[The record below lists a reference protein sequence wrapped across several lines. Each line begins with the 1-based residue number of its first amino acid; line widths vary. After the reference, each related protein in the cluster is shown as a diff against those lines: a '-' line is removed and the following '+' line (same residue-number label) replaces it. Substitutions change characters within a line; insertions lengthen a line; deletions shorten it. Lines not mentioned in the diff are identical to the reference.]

1 MERGR
6 KGASGGMEPT
16 AGTAGVTPVKA
27 RLSGRW
33 LAGLGGAALVVAA
46 LGVGMF
52 RGFGGGAADRPMV
65 VVLPFQNLG
74 PPDDEYFADGITD
87 AITARLAGMGGLG
100 VISRTSAVLYKNTSK
115 SPQQI
120 SEELGVQYI
129 LEGTVQRERPSD
141 PTSRVRIIPQL
152 IDASDNTRLWAETYD
167 DDMSEVFRLQSDIAG
182 RVAQALNVVLVASE
196 TPTETAPP
204 TENLEAYEYFLRGN
218 AHFRRHLDREEALHA
233 AQMYQRAVE
242 LDPQFAE
249 AHAALAKA
257 RVWLTWNFS
266 VGEVASARD
275 ALDRAVELA
284 PDAIAT
290 HEAFGWY
297 YYYGSR
303 DYTAALEHFE
313 LVRSREP
320 NNVDALSRIGFI
332 QRRLG
337 KWEETV
343 EAIAKAIEL
352 DPQNSNLVI
361 SQGQTYLRLR
371 RYGEAERHFD
381 RAISLAR
388 NVKDPYLGK
397 ALLYLLRDGNI
408 ARVQELFQESR
419 DRVER
424 AAWVLGTGA
433 GSDFTRSVL
442 ANKRVDALQLYQ
454 LGAFGIDTIGYYFG
468 HGMVVRQAERRAL
481 ARVYYD
487 SARTVLEARLQ
498 RNPESDNIHSLL
510 GYAYAALGRKEE
522 AIREGRRA
530 VNLLPVSKDAY
541 NGPLYP
547 ERLAR
552 IYVLVREYDAAID
565 ELEYVLSVPSLVSVP
580 GLRLDPAWDPLRE
593 HPRFRAL
600 VGGSGKR

>member
-1 MERGR
+1 MAAERGR
-6 KGASGGMEPT
+6 KGASGGTEPT
-16 AGTAGVTPVKA
+16 AATAGVMPVKA

-52 RGFGGGAADRPMV
+52 RGFGADRPML

-74 PPDDEYFADGITD
+74 PPDDEYFTDGITD
-87 AITARLAGMGGLG
+87 AIAARLAGMGGLG
-100 VISRTSAVLYKNTSK
+100 VISRTSAVLYRNTNK

-141 PTSRVRIIPQL
+141 PTSRVRIVPQL
-152 IDASDNTRLWAETYD
+152 IDVSDSTHLWAETYD
-167 DDMSEVFRLQSDIAG
+167 DDMTEVFRLQSDIAG
-182 RVAQALNVVLVASE
+182 RVAQALNAELVASE

-218 AHFRRHLDREEALHA
+218 ALFERRHAREEALDA

-257 RVWLTWNFS
+257 RVWLTWEFGS
-266 VGEVASARD
+266 GEAASAKH

-303 DYTAALEHFE
+303 DYTNALEHFE

-337 KWEETV
+337 KWDETL
-343 EAIAKAIEL
+343 EAIAQAIEL
-352 DPQNSNLVI
+352 DPQSAALVT

-371 RYGEAERHFD
+371 RYGEAERYFD
-381 RAISLAR
+381 RAISLAP
-388 NVKDPYLGK
+388 NVAAPYVAK
-397 ALLYLLRDGNI
+397 ARLYLLRDGNI
-408 ARVQELFQESR
+408 ERVQELFQESR
-419 DRVER
+419 GSVER
-424 AAWVLGTGA
+424 AAWVLGTDD

-442 ANKRVDALQLYQ
+442 ADKRVDALQLSE
-454 LGAFGIDTIGYYFG
+454 LGASGIDTIGYFFG
-468 HGMVVRQAERRAL
+468 HGLLVRRDGRRAL
-481 ARVYYD
+481 SRVYFD
-487 SARTVLEARLQ
+487 SARIVLEARLQ
-498 RNPESDNIHSLL
+498 RNPEDDNIHSLL
-510 GYAYAALGRKEE
+510 GYAYAGLGREEE

-530 VNLLPVSKDAY
+530 VNLLPVSKDAF
-541 NGPLYP
+541 NGPRHR

-552 IYVLVREYDAAID
+552 IYVLIREYDAAID
-565 ELEYVLSVPSLVSVP
+565 ELEYVLSIPSLTSVP
-580 GLRLDPAWDPLRE
+580 GLRLDPAWDPLRKY
-593 HPRFRAL
+593 PRFRAL
-600 VGGSGKR
+600 VR

>member
-1 MERGR
+1 MERGG

-16 AGTAGVTPVKA
+16 AATAGVTPVKA

-33 LAGLGGAALVVAA
+33 LAGIGIAALVVAA

-52 RGFGGGAADRPMV
+52 RGFGRGAAPMV

-100 VISRTSAVLYKNTSK
+100 VISRTSAVLYKNTNK

-141 PTSRVRIIPQL
+141 PTSRVQIIPQL
-152 IDASDNTRLWAETYD
+152 VDVSDNTHLWAETYD
-167 DDMSEVFRLQSDIAG
+167 DDVSEVFRLQSDIAG

-196 TPTETAPP
+196 TPIETARP

-218 AHFRRHLDREEALHA
+218 AHFGRYLDKEEALDA

-257 RVWLTWNFS
+257 RVWLTWNFGF
-266 VGEVASARD
+266 GEVASAKD
-275 ALDRAVELA
+275 ALNRALELA

-337 KWEETV
+337 KWDEAV
-343 EAIAKAIEL
+343 EAIAKAIKL
-352 DPQNSNLVI
+352 DPQSAALVT

-381 RAISLAR
+381 RAISLAP
-388 NVKDPYLGK
+388 NVAAPYVAK
-397 ALLYLLRDGNI
+397 ARLYLLRDGNI
-408 ARVQELFQESR
+408 ARVQELFQETRGS
-419 DRVER
+419 VER
-424 AAWVLGTGA
+424 AAWVLGTDD
-433 GSDFTRSVL
+433 GSDFNRSVL
-442 ANKRVDALQLYQ
+442 ANKRVDALQLSE
-454 LGAFGIDTIGYYFG
+454 LGASGIDTIGYFFG
-468 HGMVVRQAERRAL
+468 HALLVRRDGRRAL
-481 ARVYYD
+481 SRVYYD

-498 RNPESDNIHSLL
+498 RNPEADNIHSLL
-510 GYAYAALGRKEE
+510 GYAYAGLGREEE

-530 VNLLPVSKDAY
+530 VNLRPVSKDAF
-541 NGPLYP
+541 NGPRP
-547 ERLAR
+547 RERLAR
-552 IYVLVREYDAAID
+552 VYVLVREYDAAID
-565 ELEYVLSVPSLVSVP
+565 ELEYLLSIPSLTSVP
-580 GLRLDPAWDPLRE
+580 GLRLDPAWDPLRKY
-593 HPRFRAL
+593 PRFQAL
-600 VGGSGKR
+600 VR

>member
-1 MERGR
+1 MERGG

-16 AGTAGVTPVKA
+16 AATTGVTPVKA

-52 RGFGGGAADRPMV
+52 RGFGGGAAPTL

-100 VISRTSAVLYKNTSK
+100 VISRTSAVLYKNTNK

-120 SEELGVQYI
+120 GEELGVQYI

-152 IDASDNTRLWAETYD
+152 IDVSDNTHLWAETYD

-196 TPTETAPP
+196 TPAETARP

-218 AHFRRHLDREEALHA
+218 AHVRRHLDREEALNA
-233 AQMYQRAVE
+233 AQMYQRAAE

-257 RVWLTWNFS
+257 RVWLTWNFGF
-266 VGEVASARD
+266 GEVASAKD
-275 ALDRAVELA
+275 ALDRALELA

-303 DYTAALEHFE
+303 DYTAALKHFE

-332 QRRLG
+332 QRHLG
-337 KWEETV
+337 KWDEAV
-343 EAIAKAIEL
+343 EAIAQAIEL
-352 DPQNSNLVI
+352 DPQSAALLT

-381 RAISLAR
+381 RAIALAP
-388 NVKDPYLGK
+388 NVAVPYV
-397 ALLYLLRDGNI
+397 AQARLYLLRDGNI
-408 ARVQELFQESR
+408 AKVQELFQESR
-419 DRVER
+419 GSVER
-424 AAWVLGTGA
+424 AAWVLGTDD

-442 ANKRVDALQLYQ
+442 ANKRVDALQLSE
-454 LGAFGIDTIGYYFG
+454 LGASGIDTIGYLFG
-468 HGMVVRQAERRAL
+468 HALLVRRDGRRAL
-481 ARVYYD
+481 SRVYYD

-498 RNPESDNIHSLL
+498 RNPEADNIHSLL
-510 GYAYAALGRKEE
+510 GYAYAGLGREEE

-530 VNLLPVSKDAY
+530 VNLRPVSKDAF
-541 NGPLYP
+541 NGPRP
-547 ERLAR
+547 RERLAR
-552 IYVLVREYDAAID
+552 VYVLVRKYDAAID
-565 ELEYVLSVPSLVSVP
+565 ELEYLLSIPSLTSVP
-580 GLRLDPAWDPLRE
+580 GLRLDPAWDPLRKY
-593 HPRFRAL
+593 PRFQAL
-600 VGGSGKR
+600 VGR

>member
-1 MERGR
+1 
-6 KGASGGMEPT
+6 
-16 AGTAGVTPVKA
+16 
-27 RLSGRW
+27 
-33 LAGLGGAALVVAA
+33 
-46 LGVGMF
+46 
-52 RGFGGGAADRPMV
+52 MV

-74 PPDDEYFADGITD
+74 PPEDEYFADGITD
-87 AITARLAGMGGLG
+87 AITARLARMGGLG

-120 SEELGVQYI
+120 SEELGVQYV

-152 IDASDNTRLWAETYD
+152 IDVSDDAHLWAETYD

-182 RVAQALNVVLVASE
+182 RVAQTLNVVLVASE
-196 TPTETAPP
+196 TSTETAPP

-218 AHFRRHLDREEALHA
+218 ALFDRRHAREEALDA
-233 AQMYQRAVE
+233 AQMYQRAVA

-257 RVWLTWNFS
+257 RVWLTWEFGF
-266 VGEVASARD
+266 GEAASAKD

-303 DYTAALEHFE
+303 DYTNALEHFE

-337 KWEETV
+337 KWDETV

-352 DPQNSNLVI
+352 DPQNSTLVT

-371 RYGEAERHFD
+371 RYREAERHFD

-408 ARVQELFQESR
+408 EKVQELFQESR
-419 DRVER
+419 GSVER

-442 ANKRVDALQLYQ
+442 ANKRVDALQLYP
-454 LGAFGIDTIGYYFG
+454 LGASGIDTIGYYFG

-498 RNPESDNIHSLL
+498 RNPESPNNHSLL
-510 GYAYAALGRKEE
+510 GYAYAALGRNEE

-530 VNLLPVSKDAY
+530 VNLLPVSKDAF
-541 NGPLYP
+541 NGPRP
-547 ERLAR
+547 RERLAR
-552 IYVLVREYDAAID
+552 IYVWVREDDAAID
-565 ELEYVLSVPSLVSVP
+565 ELEYLLSIPSLTSVP

-593 HPRFRAL
+593 HPRFQAL
-600 VGGSGKR
+600 VGR

>member
-1 MERGR
+1 M
-6 KGASGGMEPT
+6 
-16 AGTAGVTPVKA
+16 
-27 RLSGRW
+27 
-33 LAGLGGAALVVAA
+33 
-46 LGVGMF
+46 
-52 RGFGGGAADRPMV
+52 
-65 VVLPFQNLG
+65 NH
-74 PPDDEYFADGITD
+74 
-87 AITARLAGMGGLG
+87 
-100 VISRTSAVLYKNTSK
+100 
-115 SPQQI
+115 
-120 SEELGVQYI
+120 
-129 LEGTVQRERPSD
+129 VQRERPSD

-152 IDASDNTRLWAETYD
+152 IDVSDNAHLWAETYD

-182 RVAQALNVVLVASE
+182 RVAQTLNVVLVASE

-218 AHFRRHLDREEALHA
+218 ALFDRRHAREEALDA

-257 RVWLTWNFS
+257 RVWLTWEFGF
-266 VGEVASARD
+266 GEAASAKD

-303 DYTAALEHFE
+303 DYTSALEHFE

-337 KWEETV
+337 KWDETV

-352 DPQNSNLVI
+352 DPQNSTLVT

-371 RYGEAERHFD
+371 RYREAERHFD

-408 ARVQELFQESR
+408 EKVQELFQETR
-419 DRVER
+419 GRVER
-424 AAWVLGTGA
+424 AAWVMGTGA

-442 ANKRVDALQLYQ
+442 ANKRVDALQLYRR
-454 LGAFGIDTIGYYFG
+454 GASGIDTIGYYLG

-481 ARVYYD
+481 AEKHGVPRVAEAPD
-487 SARTVLEARLQ
+487 SELVAV
-498 RNPESDNIHSLL
+498 
-510 GYAYAALGRKEE
+510 
-522 AIREGRRA
+522 IRENWKDRTASDYRPADIAA
-530 VNLLPVSKDAY
+530 VVVMLVVGFA
-541 NGPLYP
+541 GTFV
-547 ERLAR
+547 LAR
-552 IYVLVREYDAAID
+552 ERERGGTDS
-565 ELEYVLSVPSLVSVP
+565 ESP
-580 GLRLDPAWDPLRE
+580 
-593 HPRFRAL
+593 
-600 VGGSGKR
+600 VGMDVH

>member
-16 AGTAGVTPVKA
+16 VATAGVMPVKA

-46 LGVGMF
+46 LGVGLF
-52 RGFGGGAADRPMV
+52 RGFGADRPML

-100 VISRTSAVLYKNTSK
+100 VISRTSAVLYKNTNK

-120 SEELGVQYI
+120 GEELGVRYI
-129 LEGTVQRERPSD
+129 LEGTVQRERQSD
-141 PTSRVRIIPQL
+141 PTSRVRIIPRL
-152 IDASDNTRLWAETYD
+152 VDVSDNTHLWAETYD

-196 TPTETAPP
+196 TPTETARP

-218 AHFRRHLDREEALHA
+218 AHFRRNLDREEVLDA

-249 AHAALAKA
+249 APAALAKA
-257 RVWLTWNFS
+257 RVWLTWNFGF
-266 VGEVASARD
+266 GEVASAKD
-275 ALDRAVELA
+275 ALNRALELA

-332 QRRLG
+332 QRHLG
-337 KWEETV
+337 KWDEAV
-343 EAIAKAIEL
+343 EAIAQAIEL
-352 DPQNSNLVI
+352 DPQSAALLT

-381 RAISLAR
+381 RAIALAP
-388 NVKDPYLGK
+388 NVAAPYV
-397 ALLYLLRDGNI
+397 AQARLYLLRDGNI
-408 ARVQELFQESR
+408 AKVQELFQESR
-419 DRVER
+419 GSVER
-424 AAWVLGTGA
+424 AAWVLGTDD
-433 GSDFTRSVL
+433 GSDFNRSVL
-442 ANKRVDALQLYQ
+442 ADKRVDALQLSE
-454 LGAFGIDTIGYYFG
+454 LGASGIDTIGYLFG
-468 HGMVVRQAERRAL
+468 HALLVRRDGRRAL
-481 ARVYYD
+481 SRVYYD

-498 RNPESDNIHSLL
+498 RNPEADNIHSLL
-510 GYAYAALGRKEE
+510 GYAYAGLGREEE

-530 VNLLPVSKDAY
+530 VNLRPVSKDAF
-541 NGPLYP
+541 NGPRP
-547 ERLAR
+547 RERLAR
-552 IYVLVREYDAAID
+552 VYVLVREYDAAID
-565 ELEYVLSVPSLVSVP
+565 ELEYLLSIPSLTSVP
-580 GLRLDPAWDPLRE
+580 GLRLDPAWDPLRKY
-593 HPRFRAL
+593 PRFQAL
-600 VGGSGKR
+600 VGR

>member
-1 MERGR
+1 
-6 KGASGGMEPT
+6 
-16 AGTAGVTPVKA
+16 
-27 RLSGRW
+27 
-33 LAGLGGAALVVAA
+33 
-46 LGVGMF
+46 
-52 RGFGGGAADRPMV
+52 MV

-100 VISRTSAVLYKNTSK
+100 VISRTSAVLYKNTNK

-120 SEELGVQYI
+120 SEELGVQYV

-152 IDASDNTRLWAETYD
+152 IDVSDNTHLWAETYD

-182 RVAQALNVVLVASE
+182 RVAQTLNVVLVASE

-218 AHFRRHLDREEALHA
+218 ALFDRRHAREEALDA

-257 RVWLTWNFS
+257 RVWLTWEFGF
-266 VGEVASARD
+266 GEAAIARD

-303 DYTAALEHFE
+303 DYTNALEHFE

-337 KWEETV
+337 KWDETV
-343 EAIAKAIEL
+343 QAIAKAIEL
-352 DPQNSNLVI
+352 DPQNSTLVT

-371 RYGEAERHFD
+371 RYREAERHFD

-408 ARVQELFQESR
+408 EKVQELFQETR
-419 DRVER
+419 GRVER
-424 AAWVLGTGA
+424 AAWVMGTGA

-442 ANKRVDALQLYQ
+442 ANKRVDALQLYE
-454 LGAFGIDTIGYYFG
+454 LGASGIDTIGYYFG

-498 RNPESDNIHSLL
+498 RNPESPNNHSLL
-510 GYAYAALGRKEE
+510 GYAYAGLGRNEE

-530 VNLLPVSKDAY
+530 VNLLPVSKDAF
-541 NGPLYP
+541 NGPRP
-547 ERLAR
+547 RERLAR
-552 IYVLVREYDAAID
+552 IYVWVREDDAAID
-565 ELEYVLSVPSLVSVP
+565 ELEYLLSIPSLTSVP

-593 HPRFRAL
+593 HPRFQAL
-600 VGGSGKR
+600 VGR

>member
-1 MERGR
+1 MERGG

-16 AGTAGVTPVKA
+16 AATTGVTPVKA
-27 RLSGRW
+27 RLTGRW

-52 RGFGGGAADRPMV
+52 RGFGRGAAPTL

-100 VISRTSAVLYKNTSK
+100 VISRTSAVLYKNTNK

-120 SEELGVQYI
+120 GEELGVQYI

-152 IDASDNTRLWAETYD
+152 IDVSDNTHLWAETYD

-196 TPTETAPP
+196 TPAETARP

-218 AHFRRHLDREEALHA
+218 AHVRRHLDREEALNA

-257 RVWLTWNFS
+257 RVWLTWNFGF
-266 VGEVASARD
+266 GEVASAKD
-275 ALDRAVELA
+275 ALNRALELA

-332 QRRLG
+332 QRHLG
-337 KWEETV
+337 KWDEAV
-343 EAIAKAIEL
+343 EAIAQAIEL
-352 DPQNSNLVI
+352 DPQSAALLT

-381 RAISLAR
+381 RAIALAP
-388 NVKDPYLGK
+388 NVAAPYV
-397 ALLYLLRDGNI
+397 AQARLYLLRDGNI
-408 ARVQELFQESR
+408 AKVQELFQESR
-419 DRVER
+419 GSVER
-424 AAWVLGTGA
+424 AAWVLGTDD

-442 ANKRVDALQLYQ
+442 ANKRVDALQLSE
-454 LGAFGIDTIGYYFG
+454 LGASGIDTIGYLFG
-468 HGMVVRQAERRAL
+468 HALLVRRDGRRAL
-481 ARVYYD
+481 SRVYYD

-498 RNPESDNIHSLL
+498 RNPEADNIHSLL
-510 GYAYAALGRKEE
+510 GYAYAGLGREEE

-530 VNLLPVSKDAY
+530 VNLRPVSKDAF
-541 NGPLYP
+541 NGPRP
-547 ERLAR
+547 RERLAR
-552 IYVLVREYDAAID
+552 VYVLVRKYDAAID
-565 ELEYVLSVPSLVSVP
+565 ELEYLLSIPSLTSVP
-580 GLRLDPAWDPLRE
+580 GLRLDPAWDPLRKY
-593 HPRFRAL
+593 PRFQAL
-600 VGGSGKR
+600 VGR

>member
-1 MERGR
+1 
-6 KGASGGMEPT
+6 
-16 AGTAGVTPVKA
+16 
-27 RLSGRW
+27 
-33 LAGLGGAALVVAA
+33 
-46 LGVGMF
+46 
-52 RGFGGGAADRPMV
+52 MV

-87 AITARLAGMGGLG
+87 AITARLAGIGGLG
-100 VISRTSAVLYKNTSK
+100 VISRTSAVLYRNTNK

-120 SEELGVQYI
+120 GEELGVQYI
-129 LEGTVQRERPSD
+129 LEGTVQRERQSD

-152 IDASDNTRLWAETYD
+152 VDVSDNTHLWAETYD
-167 DDMSEVFRLQSDIAG
+167 DDMSEVFRLESDIAG

-218 AHFRRHLDREEALHA
+218 ALFDRRHAREEALDA

-249 AHAALAKA
+249 AHAALAKT
-257 RVWLTWNFS
+257 RVWLTWNFGF
-266 VGEVASARD
+266 GEAASAKD

-332 QRRLG
+332 QRHLG
-337 KWEETV
+337 KWDETL
-343 EAIAKAIEL
+343 ETIAQAIEL
-352 DPQNSNLVI
+352 DPQSAALVT

-381 RAISLAR
+381 RAIALAP
-388 NVKDPYLGK
+388 NVAAPNVAK
-397 ALLYLLRDGNI
+397 ARLYLLRDGNI
-408 ARVQELFQESR
+408 ERVRELFRESR
-419 DRVER
+419 GSAEP
-424 AAWVLGTGA
+424 AAWVLGTDD
-433 GSDFTRSVL
+433 GSDFSRSVL
-442 ANKRVDALQLYQ
+442 ADRRVDALQLSA
-454 LGAFGIDTIGYYFG
+454 LGASGIDTIGYLFG
-468 HGMVVRQAERRAL
+468 HGLLVRRDGRRAL
-481 ARVYYD
+481 SRVYYD
-487 SARTVLEARLQ
+487 SARIVLEARLQ
-498 RNPESDNIHSLL
+498 RNPEADNIHSLL
-510 GYAYAALGRKEE
+510 GYAYAGLGREEE

-530 VNLLPVSKDAY
+530 VNLRPVSRDAF
-541 NGPLYP
+541 NGPRP
-547 ERLAR
+547 RERLAR

-565 ELEYVLSVPSLVSVP
+565 ELEYLLSIPSLTSVP
-580 GLRLDPAWDPLRE
+580 GLRLDPAWDPLRK
-593 HPRFRAL
+593 HPRFQAL
-600 VGGSGKR
+600 VR

>member
-1 MERGR
+1 M
-6 KGASGGMEPT
+6 
-16 AGTAGVTPVKA
+16 KA
-27 RLSGRW
+27 RLRW
-33 LAGLGGAALVVAA
+33 LAGLGGAALVVVA

-52 RGFGGGAADRPMV
+52 RWFGGGAAPMV

-100 VISRTSAVLYKNTSK
+100 VGVISRTSAVLYKNTNK

-129 LEGTVQRERPSD
+129 LEGTVQRERQSD
-141 PTSRVRIIPQL
+141 PTSRVRIFPQL
-152 IDASDNTRLWAETYD
+152 VDVSDNTHLWAETYD

-182 RVAQALNVVLVASE
+182 RVAQALNVSMVASE
-196 TPTETAPP
+196 TPTETARP

-218 AHFRRHLDREEALHA
+218 ALFDRRHAMEEALDA

-257 RVWLTWNFS
+257 RIWLTWNFS
-266 VGEVASARD
+266 VGEAASAKD

-297 YYYGSR
+297 HYYGSR
-303 DYTAALEHFE
+303 DYTNALEHFE

-337 KWEETV
+337 KWDETL
-343 EAIAKAIEL
+343 ETIAQAIEL
-352 DPQNSNLVI
+352 DPQSASLETA
-361 SQGQTYLRLR
+361 QGYTYLWLR

-381 RAISLAR
+381 RAISLAP
-388 NVKDPYLGK
+388 NVPAPYVAK
-397 ALLYLLRDGNI
+397 ARLYPLRDGNVEKV
-408 ARVQELFQESR
+408 RELFRESR
-419 DRVER
+419 GRVKP
-424 AAWVLGTGA
+424 AAWVLGTA
-433 GSDFTRSVL
+433 EGSDFNRSVL
-442 ANKRVDALQLYQ
+442 ANRQVDALQLYE
-454 LGAFGIDTIGYYFG
+454 LGASGIDTVGYYFG
-468 HGMVVRQAERRAL
+468 HGIVVRQGGRRAL
-481 ARVYYD
+481 SRVYYD

-498 RNPESDNIHSLL
+498 RNPESPNDHSLL
-510 GYAYAALGRKEE
+510 GYAYAGLGRQEE

-530 VNLLPVSKDAY
+530 VDLLPVSKDAF
-541 NGPLYP
+541 NGPRHR

-565 ELEYVLSVPSLVSVP
+565 ELEYLLSIPSLTSVP
-580 GLRLDPAWDPLRE
+580 GLRLDPAWDPLRKY
-593 HPRFRAL
+593 PRFQAL
-600 VGGSGKR
+600 VR

>member
-1 MERGR
+1 M
-6 KGASGGMEPT
+6 
-16 AGTAGVTPVKA
+16 KA

-46 LGVGMF
+46 LGIGMF
-52 RGFGGGAADRPMV
+52 RWFGGGAADLPMV

-74 PPDDEYFADGITD
+74 LPDDEYFADGITD
-87 AITARLAGMGGLG
+87 AITARLAGIGGLG

-129 LEGTVQRERPSD
+129 LEGTVQRERQSD
-141 PTSRVRIIPQL
+141 PTSRVLIFPQL
-152 IDASDNTRLWAETYD
+152 VDVSDNTHLWAETYD

-182 RVAQALNVVLVASE
+182 RVAQALNVAPVTSE
-196 TPTETAPP
+196 TPTETARP

-218 AHFRRHLDREEALHA
+218 ALFDRRHAREEALDA
-233 AQMYQRAVE
+233 VQMYQRAVE

-266 VGEVASARD
+266 VGEAARAKD
-275 ALDRAVELA
+275 ALDRAVELAPA

-313 LVRSREP
+313 FVRSREP

-337 KWEETV
+337 KWDEAM

-352 DPQNSNLVI
+352 DPQNSNLLI
-361 SQGQTYLRLR
+361 AQGQTYLRLR
-371 RYGEAERHFD
+371 RYREAERHFD
-381 RAISLAR
+381 RAISLAP
-388 NVKDPYLGK
+388 NVAAPYVEQ
-397 ALLYLLRDGNI
+397 ARLYLLRDGNI
-408 ARVQELFQESR
+408 ERVQELFQESR
-419 DRVER
+419 GRVEP
-424 AAWVLGTGA
+424 AAWVLGTGD

-442 ANKRVDALQLYQ
+442 ANKRKNALQLYE
-454 LGAFGIDTIGYYFG
+454 LGASGIDTIGYYFG
-468 HGMVVRQAERRAL
+468 HAILVRRDGRRAL
-481 ARVYYD
+481 SRVYYD

-498 RNPESDNIHSLL
+498 RNPEVDNIHSLL
-510 GYAYAALGRKEE
+510 GYAYAALGREEE

-530 VNLLPVSKDAY
+530 VNLRPVSKDAF
-541 NGPLYP
+541 NGPRP
-547 ERLAR
+547 RERLAR
-552 IYVLVREYDAAID
+552 VYVLVREYDAAID
-565 ELEYVLSVPSLVSVP
+565 ELEYLLSIPSLTSVP

-600 VGGSGKR
+600 VR

>member
-1 MERGR
+1 
-6 KGASGGMEPT
+6 
-16 AGTAGVTPVKA
+16 
-27 RLSGRW
+27 
-33 LAGLGGAALVVAA
+33 
-46 LGVGMF
+46 
-52 RGFGGGAADRPMV
+52 MV

-74 PPDDEYFADGITD
+74 PPEDEYFADGITD
-87 AITARLAGMGGLG
+87 AITARLARMGGLG

-120 SEELGVQYI
+120 SEELGVQYV

-152 IDASDNTRLWAETYD
+152 IDVSDNTHLWAETYD

-218 AHFRRHLDREEALHA
+218 ALFDRRHAREEALDA
-233 AQMYQRAVE
+233 AQIYQRAVE

-257 RVWLTWNFS
+257 RVWLTWEFGL
-266 VGEVASARD
+266 GEAASAKD

-303 DYTAALEHFE
+303 DYTNALEHFE

-337 KWEETV
+337 KWDETV

-352 DPQNSNLVI
+352 DPQNSTLVT

-371 RYGEAERHFD
+371 RYREAERHFD

-408 ARVQELFQESR
+408 EKVQELFQESR
-419 DRVER
+419 GRVEQ

-442 ANKRVDALQLYQ
+442 ANKRVDALQLYR
-454 LGAFGIDTIGYYFG
+454 LGASGIDTIGYYFG

-498 RNPESDNIHSLL
+498 RNPESPNNHSLL
-510 GYAYAALGRKEE
+510 GYTYAALGRKEE

-530 VNLLPVSKDAY
+530 VNLLPVSKDAF
-541 NGPLYP
+541 NGPRTR

-552 IYVLVREYDAAID
+552 IYVWVREDDAAID
-565 ELEYVLSVPSLVSVP
+565 ELEYLLSIPSLTSVP

-593 HPRFRAL
+593 HPRFQAL
-600 VGGSGKR
+600 VGR

>member
-1 MERGR
+1 MERGG

-16 AGTAGVTPVKA
+16 AATTGVTPVKA

-33 LAGLGGAALVVAA
+33 LAGIGIAALVVAA

-52 RGFGGGAADRPMV
+52 RGFGADRPTL

-100 VISRTSAVLYKNTSK
+100 VISRTSAVLYKNTNK

-120 SEELGVQYI
+120 GEELGVQYI

-152 IDASDNTRLWAETYD
+152 IDVSDNTHLWAETYD

-196 TPTETAPP
+196 TPAETARP

-218 AHFRRHLDREEALHA
+218 AHVRRHLDREEALNA
-233 AQMYQRAVE
+233 AQMYQRAAE

-257 RVWLTWNFS
+257 RVWLTWNFGF
-266 VGEVASARD
+266 GEVASAKD
-275 ALDRAVELA
+275 ALDRALELA

-332 QRRLG
+332 QRHLG
-337 KWEETV
+337 KWDEAV
-343 EAIAKAIEL
+343 EAIAQAIEL
-352 DPQNSNLVI
+352 DPQSAALLT

-381 RAISLAR
+381 RAIALAP
-388 NVKDPYLGK
+388 NVAVPYV
-397 ALLYLLRDGNI
+397 AQARLYLLRDGNI
-408 ARVQELFQESR
+408 AKVQELFQESR
-419 DRVER
+419 GSVER
-424 AAWVLGTGA
+424 AAWVLGTDD

-442 ANKRVDALQLYQ
+442 ANKRVDALQLSE
-454 LGAFGIDTIGYYFG
+454 LGASGIDTIGYLFG
-468 HGMVVRQAERRAL
+468 HALLVRRDGRRAL
-481 ARVYYD
+481 SRVYYD

-498 RNPESDNIHSLL
+498 RNPEADNIHSLL
-510 GYAYAALGRKEE
+510 GYAYAGLGREEE

-530 VNLLPVSKDAY
+530 VNLRPVSKDAF
-541 NGPLYP
+541 NGPRP
-547 ERLAR
+547 RERLAR
-552 IYVLVREYDAAID
+552 VYVLVREYDAAID
-565 ELEYVLSVPSLVSVP
+565 ELEYLLSIPSLTSVP
-580 GLRLDPAWDPLRE
+580 GLRLDPAWDPLRKY
-593 HPRFRAL
+593 PRFQAL
-600 VGGSGKR
+600 VGR